1 MTSTDRS
8 HDSPSQRAWAP
19 RFTRLDWLLLLA
31 VFAVAVFFRL
41 WQQGQVPPGFN
52 FDEAYES
59 LEAHR
64 LLTQPGYHPIYFTGN
79 WGITPLEIY
88 LTALAFRFV
97 GEQTLAIRYVS
108 AVVGIV
114 TIPGL
119 YLLARTLLPVA
130 VPGRG

>member
-1 MTSTDRS
+1 MTSLDRS
-8 HDSPSQRAWAP
+8 DDTLSRGTWAL

-64 LLTQPGYHPIYFTGN
+64 VLTQPGYHPIYFTGN

-88 LTALAFRFV
+88 LTALAFR
-97 GEQTLAIRYVS
+97 IRRRADAGDPVRLGDCRHRDHSCALS
-108 AVVGIV
+108 AGAHAV
-114 TIPGL
+114 PL
-119 YLLARTLLPVA
+119 A
-130 VPGRG
+130 VPGRA

>member
-1 MTSTDRS
+1 MTVADRS
-8 HDSPSQRAWAP
+8 HDTPAQGAWAL
-19 RFTRLDWLLLLA
+19 RFTRFDWLLLLA
-31 VFAVAVFFRL
+31 VFALAVFFRL

-88 LTALAFRFV
+88 LTALAFRVAESRRWRSGMF
-97 GEQTLAIRYVS
+97 R
-108 AVVGIV
+108 
-114 TIPGL
+114 
-119 YLLARTLLPVA
+119 RLPA
-130 VPGRG
+130 S